1 MEILSKKGSSPHG
14 DMATTIGAEA
24 YFHGVVTVRGSLYVE
39 GQVEGDI
46 HEAQTVVVGRNG
58 CVKGNI
64 SAEHV
69 VVSGA
74 VEGDIAQAQELEIK
88 SGGRVTG
95 NIHTKK
101 LVIEEGAVF
110 EGCCSMRDGAETPE
124 KRSRGA
130 HEKPADKSRGDGAR
144 PGSREEEEGEPL
156 HS

>member
-1 MEILSKKGSSPHG
+1 MEILSKKGSSRDG

-24 YFHGVVTVRGSLYVE
+24 YFHGVITVRGSLYVE

-46 HEAQTVVVGRNG
+46 NEAQTVVVGRNG
-58 CVKGNI
+58 CVKGNLC
-64 SAEHV
+64 ADHV

-74 VEGDIAQAQELEIK
+74 VEGDVSQAQELEIK
-88 SGGRVTG
+88 TGGRVTG

-110 EGCCSMRDGAETPE
+110 EGSCSMRENAEPADAQ
-124 KRSRGA
+124 RRRGA
-130 HEKPADKSRGDGAR
+130 KERPAAEAREGAR
-144 PGSREEEEGEPL
+144 DARHEEEGEPL